1 MPRALSL
8 KDNGLPK
15 AVPWCAMHRRRLL
28 LALVAGL
35 FSGVGLASLQLLLW
49 PQVEP
54 SVQRAFLASLAWG
67 SWSAVW
73 LGLSGFFVWEL
84 TALVAR
90 LFGWRP
96 RWPRLWLAMTAA
108 GVLVA
113 GVAVFNQEATRELLP
128 AAPRQALGVAAALG
142 VVWATAWA
150 CTRRRRSSLLTAAL
164 LIFWGVGVWW
174 PWWGAQ
180 QAAEKPELVQPAL
193 GLSWD
198 LGSKP
203 RRALV
208 VVWEGA
214 DVPWLLPLMDGGMM
228 PFLQS
233 QWARGSWGHLR
244 TVQPFSRAAALATWA
259 TGCSPIRHGVVG
271 RRAYRLP
278 FLADVPVSLLLKGP
292 WPSPHQLPWR
302 LWQRAAP
309 PPPQEPTLWEAL
321 EGLGVSSAVVGWPFP
336 WRGVANAVPW
346 EQAPPLDP
354 SWQAAIDEA
363 VSSESPKALPTRRA
377 FALAA
382 EVGLRA
388 AVEIRERKPQVLVVH
403 LDLPARLRPLWAGED
418 PGGILP
424 LAAQFLDSQLA
435 DLWALFG
442 DETTHLLVVSPYGMA
457 PPRPWDR
464 LLANVGLT
472 GKWPVSPKDS
482 PDGFFFLLGPGVA
495 AGGRVRG
502 ARAADLMPT
511 LMYLLEL
518 PVAKR
523 LSGRVLLAAVDE
535 TWAASVPL
543 RLVAGYSWPGP

>member
-1 MPRALSL
+1 
-8 KDNGLPK
+8 
-15 AVPWCAMHRRRLL
+15 MHRRRLL
-28 LALVAGL
+28 LALIAGF
-35 FSGVGLASLQLLLW
+35 FSGVGCACLQLLLW
-49 PQVEP
+49 PQVTP
-54 SVQRAFLASLAWG
+54 SLKRAFLATLTWG

-73 LGLSGFFVWEL
+73 LGLSGFVAWEL
-84 TALVAR
+84 TTLLSG

-96 RWPRLWLAMTAA
+96 RWPRLWVAMAVA
-108 GVLVA
+108 GVFVA
-113 GVAVFNQEATRELLP
+113 GVAFFNQQATREILQP
-128 AAPRQALGVAAALG
+128 AHRQALGVVAILG
-142 VVWATAWA
+142 VVWAAAWA
-150 CTRRRRSSLLTAAL
+150 ATRRRRSSLITAGLMAL
-164 LIFWGVGVWW
+164 WGAGVWW

-180 QAAEKPELVQPAL
+180 QAGDERQLAQPL
-193 GLSWD
+193 QELSWD
-198 LGSKP
+198 LQGKP

-233 QWARGSWGHLR
+233 LWSRGGWGHLR
-244 TVQPFSRAAALATWA
+244 TVQPFSRAASLATWA

-309 PPPQEPTLWEAL
+309 PPPKEPTLWEAL
-321 EGLGVSSAVVGWPFP
+321 EGLGLHSAVVGWPFP
-336 WRGVANAVPW
+336 WRGVAEAVPW

-354 SWQAAIDEA
+354 SWQAAIEEA
-363 VSSESPKALPTRRA
+363 VSKGTPKALPTLQA
-377 FALAA
+377 FALTA
-382 EVGLRA
+382 EVGLGA
-388 AVEIRERKPQVLVVH
+388 AVMIREKVPQVLVVH
-403 LDLPARLRPLWAGED
+403 LDLPARLRPLWAGDD
-418 PGGILP
+418 PGGVLA
-424 LAAQFLDSQLA
+424 LAAQFLDGQLA

-442 DETTHLLVVSPYGMA
+442 DADTHLLVVSPYGMA

-495 AGGRVRG
+495 AGSRVRG
-502 ARAADLMPT
+502 ARAADVMPT

-518 PVAKR
+518 PVAR
-523 LSGRVLLAAVDE
+523 GLSGRVLLAAVDE
-535 TWAASVPL
+535 NWAASVPL
-543 RLVAGYSWPGP
+543 RLVAGYPWPGP

>member
-1 MPRALSL
+1 
-8 KDNGLPK
+8 
-15 AVPWCAMHRRRLL
+15 MHRRRFL
-28 LALVAGL
+28 LALAAGL
-35 FSGVGLASLQLLLW
+35 VSGEGLAALQLLLW
-49 PQVEP
+49 PQVTP
-54 SVQRAFLASLAWG
+54 SVKRAFFASLAWG
-67 SWSAVW
+67 SWSALW
-73 LGLSGFFVWEL
+73 LGLAGFLLWEL
-84 TALVAR
+84 TSLVAR

-96 RWPRLWLAMTAA
+96 RWPRLWLAMAAA

-113 GVAVFNQEATRELLP
+113 AVALFNQEATREVLP
-128 AAPRQALGVAAALG
+128 AAHRQALGVVAALA
-142 VVWATAWA
+142 VLWAVAWA
-150 CTRRRRSSLLTAAL
+150 ATRRRRPSWLTVGL
-164 LIFWGVGVWW
+164 MGLWGVGVWW
-174 PWWGAQ
+174 PWWGAL
-180 QAAEKPELVQPAL
+180 QAAGEGDPTPPSHQ
-193 GLSWD
+193 LSWD
-198 LGSKP
+198 LEPKP

-214 DVPWLLPLMDGGMM
+214 DVPWLLPLMDGGLM

-233 QWARGSWGHLR
+233 QWSRGSWGQVR
-244 TVQPFSRAAALATWA
+244 TVQPFSRAASLATWA
-259 TGCSPIRHGVVG
+259 TGCSPVRHEVVG

-278 FLADVPVSLLLKGP
+278 FLAEAPVSLLLKGP

-309 PPPQEPTLWEAL
+309 PPPREPTLWEAL
-321 EGLGVSSAVVGWPFP
+321 EGLGVSSQVVGWPFP
-336 WRGVANAVPW
+336 WRGVAAGAPW

-363 VSSESPKALPTRRA
+363 VSGESAKALPTRRA

-382 EVGLRA
+382 EAGLQA
-388 AVEIRERKPQVLVVH
+388 AIGIRERRPQVLVVH
-403 LDLPARLRPLWAGED
+403 VDLPARLRPLWAGED
-418 PGGILP
+418 PGGVLP
-424 LAAQFLDSQLA
+424 LAAQFLDGQLA

-442 DETTHLLVVSPYGMA
+442 DATTHLLVVSPYGMA

-543 RLVAGYSWPGP
+543 RLVTAYPRPAH